1 MNIWILNL
9 FKTRNILNQNQPRI
23 ENDQS
28 NFGSIFE
35 ASKVIKDKNIKI
47 IGSHYFRNCF
57 LNKQD
62 RFWKL
67 FNFKIF
73 KKDRIIDKD
82 KLPNWVKIIK
92 NELKGLSNTQRKQ
105 LHLSSFDNL
114 LTQLDTS
121 EICNK
126 FNSVFKFDEQ
136 SQ

>member
-62 RFWKL
+62 RFWKS
-67 FNFKIF
+67 FNSKIF

-92 NELKGLSNTQRKQ
+92 NELKGLSNTQIKQ
-105 LHLSSFDNL
+105 LHSSSLDNL
-114 LTQLDTS
+114 LTQIDTS
-121 EICNK
+121 EICNT
-126 FNSVFKFDEQ
+126 FNSDFKFEEQ